1 MKLTPAVVQQ
11 LLPEGQQLENAIR
24 LDASNKDI
32 TEASTCSCC
41 MPPAGAANAAVREAH
56 QTPYLACGSAQVAGL
71 PLPLPPPLPPLRM
84 PRTTCPCL
92 AFCAFANPWAD
103 C

>member
-11 LLPEGQQLENAIR
+11 LLPEGQQLESAIR

-32 TEASTCSCC
+32 SEASTCSCC
-41 MPPAGAANAAVREAH
+41 MPPVGAANASVREAH
-56 QTPYLACGSAQVAGL
+56 QTPYHASGSAPVAEL
-71 PLPLPPPLPPLRM
+71 PLLLPPPLPPLRT
-84 PRTTCPCL
+84 PRTTCFCL
-92 AFCAFANPWAD
+92 ALRVFANPWAD